1 MIYEADLK
9 SEIKGEFEK
18 MDNKTYKRRTHT
30 STEVKR
36 RYNKKVYTRIFADLP
51 TELVEQFKE
60 IAKING
66 DTTAS
71 IFRECI
77 KDYIKK
83 NEGKMYKNGQ

>member
-1 MIYEADLK
+1 
-9 SEIKGEFEK
+9 
-18 MDNKTYKRRTHT
+18 MDTKTNKRRTHT

-51 TELVEQFKE
+51 SELVEKFKE
-60 IAKING
+60 IVKENG

-77 KDYIKK
+77 KDYIKE
-83 NEGKMYKNGQ
+83 NEGKMHKNGL